1 MVLNFRLN
9 GPRFS
14 DYFER
19 IGYFSYYFDWG
30 DDVAAPFWVF

>member
-1 MVLNFRLN
+1 LLILTIN

-19 IGYFSYYFDWG
+19 ILDFSFCFEQGSRWG
-30 DDVAAPFWVF
+30 CPVAG